1 MCRINT
7 VVQLE
12 IVPMHTGRNYHHGK
26 NLRHPN
32 YRTNVYEDDQKGR
45 CCHAVCYLLYYCY
58 HSDSL
63 IKQKMEHK
71 RVC

>member
-12 IVPMHTGRNYHHGK
+12 VVPMHTGRNYHHGK

-32 YRTNVYEDDQKGR
+32 YRPNIYEDDQKGR
-45 CCHAVCYLLYYCY
+45 CYLAVYNIMLSIVLLL
-58 HSDSL
+58 SF
-63 IKQKMEHK
+63 
-71 RVC
+71 